1 MIPELINGNWNQ
13 TISYQLENIK
23 FLLETGLITPEQLTQ
38 AIMSLT
44 GETIVTVINTSFAT
58 LQTVYIR
65 QTTPLPQPV
74 KVQHI
79 QEVIRPE
86 PRKVVLQDHQII
98 RQVCG
103 VYSNAEFFSTC
114 ANKVREYIN
123 HLQSTG
129 EPRPGQF
136 NIDNTGVRP
145 LYEQYKIEKE
155 QRRSGNPYYQ
165 PLNTTDFTYQGAAR
179 IPITPKGREIL
190 ASEQPRGISKKRNK
204 FER

>member
-44 GETIVTVINTSFAT
+44 GETIVTVVNTSYAPQ
-58 LQTVYIR
+58 QTVYIR

-74 KVQHI
+74 RVQYI

-86 PRKVVLQDHQII
+86 PKKVVLQDHQII

-165 PLNTTDFTYQGAAR
+165 PLNQVDFKYQGATR
-179 IPITPKGREIL
+179 IAITQRGRDIL
-190 ASEQPRGISKKRNK
+190 AAEQAARKAKNNR
-204 FER
+204 RYH